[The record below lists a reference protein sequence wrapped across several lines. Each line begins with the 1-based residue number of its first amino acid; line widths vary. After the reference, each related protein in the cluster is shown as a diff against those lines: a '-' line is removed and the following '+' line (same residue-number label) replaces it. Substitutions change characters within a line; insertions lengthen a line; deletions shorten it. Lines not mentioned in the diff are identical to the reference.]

1 MAKKMYAIVLDA
13 PEPKVEDRLK
23 QHYDNVFK
31 HTDTLLLVVGN
42 VNDVSENVAVAA
54 GVKGDHRLASGVV
67 FRLNGNYSGYT
78 KRTLWE
84 WLGDV
89 AEQ

>member
-1 MAKKMYAIVLDA
+1 MARKMYAVVLDA
-13 PEPKVEDRLK
+13 PEPKVEARLK

-31 HTDTLLLVVGN
+31 HAGTLLLVIGN

-54 GVKGDHRLASGVV
+54 GVKGDQRLASGVV
-67 FRLNGNYSGYT
+67 FGLKGSYSGYT

-84 WLGDV
+84 WLAG
-89 AEQ
+89 AEEQ